1 MSNIKITDRDL
12 RLLLDLYQNTFL
24 ALYQIRDRHFNK
36 CARSTIYNRLSKLI
50 KGELIESI
58 RVNLNAIHRQSED
71 IGAIYYV
78 TKKGFSLMI
87 KYHNRSIK
95 RVVPVPI
102 NLNQLHH
109 DLILTDAIKKL
120 EQQFIDTQ
128 VINSKLLVNSFKE
141 ERQVPDGVILFEN
154 KKYALE
160 VELTAKSNIRYRD
173 IISNYRTSLEFESV
187 LYLVKDEAIQNKMG
201 AIITGFNGD
210 YKKSDD
216 TDKFHFCTLSDFF
229 DEQRQ
234 GTFSNGINSLGSTIY
249 SNNETFGREVYEL

>member
-12 RLLLDLYQNTFL
+12 RLLLDLYNNTFL
-24 ALYQIRDRHFNK
+24 ALYQIKGRHFKK

-58 RVNLNAIHRQSED
+58 RVNLNAIHRDSED

-87 KYHNRSIK
+87 KYHHRSIK
-95 RVVPVPI
+95 RVAPVPI

-109 DLILTDAIKKL
+109 DLILTDSIKML
-120 EQQFIDTQ
+120 EHQFNSVQ
-128 VINSKLLVNSFKE
+128 VVNSKLFVNSFKE

-160 VELTAKSNIRYRD
+160 VELTAKSNMRYRD
-173 IISNYRTSLEFESV
+173 IISNYRTSSEFESV
-187 LYLVKDEAIQNKMG
+187 LYLVKDEAIQNKIG
-201 AIITGFNGD
+201 AVITGFQGD

-216 TDKFHFCTLSDFF
+216 TDKFYFCALLDFF
-229 DEQRQ
+229 DEQVQ
-234 GTFSNGINSLGSTIY
+234 GSFSNGVNSLGGTI
-249 SNNETFGREVYEL
+249 NNDNENSRRLMHEL